1 MKKLYFLMLLSLVA
15 MTIKAQLLFEPFN
28 YTPDP
33 TNGLYVQ
40 SGGLWL
46 RVNTGDSILVTAG
59 NLSYPG
65 LAASTGNKV
74 SFEGAGA
81 DYYRLFTHKLPEP
94 FITLL

>member
-46 RVNTGDSILVTAG
+46 RVNTGDSILVKE
-59 NLSYPG
+59 LSP
-65 LAASTGNKV
+65 LKT
-74 SFEGAGA
+74 
-81 DYYRLFTHKLPEP
+81 T
-94 FITLL
+94 T